1 MRRGLF
7 AQTYTSAVNP
17 GREPADKPST
27 AQLFVIRPAPGDK
40 EFTMTVTSLS
50 FTLVNTYAPQS
61 ARPAT
66 VVERKTPPVQSDDA
80 ACGEKRPASRENR
93 LVQAMMSALRELGF
107 GGTAA
112 PAAATSTTA
121 ATPVTGAV
129 TPATTTATASN
140 AAATPAPSTT
150 ATPAEAS
157 SAADSS
163 ATVES
168 AVHQFAHELFQAL
181 RQSRSDNP
189 SSEGDSGRGE
199 GHHRH
204 HHHEAQ
210 GHGYGNMAQR
220 LEALSQTFGAP
231 AAAAAAATTDTKA
244 AAAEPTSTSLS
255 VTLTVNDG
263 AADAPASASATPA
276 ATAATTT
283 ASAAAPAKNPLLEAF
298 TKLFNALKPPAVSTQ
313 AASAETDM
321 AEKLRQFLHTLAQA
335 VAPDA
340 ANGMH
345 RAQPGALVNVTA

>member
-1 MRRGLF
+1 
-7 AQTYTSAVNP
+7 
-17 GREPADKPST
+17 
-27 AQLFVIRPAPGDK
+27 
-40 EFTMTVTSLS
+40 MTVTSLS

-61 ARPAT
+61 AKPAT
-66 VVERKTPPVQSDDA
+66 VAERKTPPVPSDDS

-112 PAAATSTTA
+112 PAAMASAGTA
-121 ATPVTGAV
+121 APVAPGGGAV
-129 TPATTTATASN
+129 TSAAIPVTAST
-140 AAATPAPSTT
+140 AAATPASTTT
-150 ATPAEAS
+150 ATPAEVL

-181 RQSRSDNP
+181 RQSGDGNLSSD
-189 SSEGDSGRGE
+189 GDSGRGE

-204 HHHEAQ
+204 RHHEAH

-220 LEALSQTFGAP
+220 LEALSQTFAAP
-231 AAAAAAATTDTKA
+231 AAAAAATDTKA
-244 AAAEPTSTSLS
+244 SAPAATSTSLS
-255 VTLTVNDG
+255 VTLSVDDG
-263 AADAPASASATPA
+263 
-276 ATAATTT
+276 
-283 ASAAAPAKNPLLEAF
+283 SAAAPAKNPLLEAF
-298 TKLFNALKPPAVSTQ
+298 TRLFNALKPPTTSTP

-321 AEKLRQFLHTLAQA
+321 AEKLRQFLHSLAQA

-340 ANGMH
+340 ASGMH